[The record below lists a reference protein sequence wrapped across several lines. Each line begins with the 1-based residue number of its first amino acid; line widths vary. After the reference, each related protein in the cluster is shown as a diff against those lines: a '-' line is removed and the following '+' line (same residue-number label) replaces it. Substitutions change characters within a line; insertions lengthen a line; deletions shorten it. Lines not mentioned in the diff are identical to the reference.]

1 MSPKS
6 SVLLTLVASAILA
19 GSAALASAGEGVP
32 ATLRADLVRSRNASS
47 SFGDLTGQMAAIALR
62 AADNTE
68 ATACDLIHIDL
79 ITGESVSVAT
89 LDFCLGIGFNPVF
102 PSASSYFPD
111 RDEIVVCH
119 PMMPSIVA
127 VDVYTG
133 ATRVVAATPP
143 EYNAGDQLIG
153 GVNVAGLFFLIA
165 RSGVTVVDPAGGQ
178 PTKKIVEA
186 DWRVGR
192 PAHPPARRL
201 SALTL
206 RNPRVPRGTC
216 HFFAP
221 HRRPM
226 EEGAPATDGF
236 SKIWIAQANTSD
248 VWLVDIVDKTFEFAF
263 TGQSLPRDMGFDA
276 HTNDIVQM
284 SNWKLVRTANEPPSR
299 LPISLAPNR
308 GVPNPHFVFS
318 RLFSDELRAG
328 RQAFCEPRLHPW
340 RRRAAL
346 PSPAVPDRR
355 PRRQLHIDCR
365 LHEV

>member
-1 MSPKS
+1 MAPF
-6 SVLLTLVASAILA
+6 LPALVASVIFA
-19 GSAALASAGEGVP
+19 GSAALASALEGVS
-32 ATLRADLVRSRNASS
+32 ATLRADLVRAPTPRNSS
-47 SFGDLTGQMAAIALR
+47 AYGDLTGSMAAIALR

-79 ITGESVSVAT
+79 VTGESVSVAT

-133 ATRVVAATPP
+133 ATRVVADTPP

-186 DWRVGR
+186 DW
-192 PAHPPARRL
+192 
-201 SALTL
+201 
-206 RNPRVPRGTC
+206 
-216 HFFAP
+216 
-221 HRRPM
+221 PM

-263 TGQSLPRDMGFDA
+263 SGQNLPRDMGFDA

-284 SNWKLVRTANEPPSR
+284 SNWKLVSAAMLI
-299 LPISLAPNR
+299 LPRP
-308 GVPNPHFVFS
+308 
-318 RLFSDELRAG
+318 
-328 RQAFCEPRLHPW
+328 
-340 RRRAAL
+340 L
-346 PSPAVPDRR
+346 PLPA
-355 PRRQLHIDCR
+355 
-365 LHEV
+365 HEA